1 MPMGAVAWWTWAVRP
16 IRSMTPERYRHVTLI
31 ALLLLAFIIVTGAAV
46 RLTGSGLG
54 CSDWPRCEDDQLVA
68 EVGDLHAM
76 VEFVNRVITGLVSI
90 AVIAAVLGSMARS
103 PRRRDLTAW
112 SWGLVAGVI
121 AQILLGALVVRE
133 HLPPQ
138 LVMGHFLVSMV
149 LVWNALV
156 VHHRAGLP
164 DEPVPDRS
172 LPTILNHVRALT
184 ILAAAVLVT
193 GTFVTGAGPHS
204 GSETQETKDAL
215 EAQGIDVS
223 ELDAPDFE
231 VERLPFDVPDLA
243 RVHSVTVLVFL
254 AVTIWLAMRLRKT
267 GAADLFRGV
276 QTLLS
281 VLVTQAAIG
290 YVQYFTDV
298 PVLLV
303 GIHVAGSIAVW
314 TATLSLHLRVRHPLS
329 NSGANSPIGPT
340 EPSPTE
346 FVRR

>member
-1 MPMGAVAWWTWAVRP
+1 MVSP
-16 IRSMTPERYRHVTLI
+16 IRSMTPERYRQVTLI
-31 ALLLLAFIIVTGAAV
+31 ALVLLGFIIVTGAAV

-54 CSDWPRCEDDQLVA
+54 CSDWPSCEDDQLVA

-90 AVIAAVLGSMARS
+90 AVIAAVLGSMART

-164 DEPVPDRS
+164 DDEVRERS
-172 LPTILNHVRALT
+172 LPTVLNHVRALT
-184 ILAAAVLVT
+184 VLAAAVLVT

-223 ELDAPDFE
+223 ELEAADFE
-231 VERLPFDVPDLA
+231 VERLPFDVPDVA
-243 RVHSVTVLVFL
+243 RVHSITVLVFL
-254 AVTIWLAMRLRKT
+254 AVTIWLALRLRKA

-281 VLVTQAAIG
+281 VLVAQAAIG

-314 TATLSLHLRVRHPLS
+314 TAMLSLHLRVRHPLPTS
-329 NSGANSPIGPT
+329 EADSPIVPT
-340 EPSPTE
+340 EPPPTE
-346 FVRR
+346 LISR